1 MRLLASYNR
10 SIFQDFESFLR
21 TEIDLIE
28 DDIRLVLYK
37 YISSFIT
44 YELLPGIYRFE
55 DLSETL
61 LKVLQPEYEGNH
73 NSIDIEFDDKT
84 MKTKLVV
91 ISGITA
97 INFVEKSFF
106 SSVLGFKPQWDYKH
120 STEKK
125 IVKKL

>member
-97 INFVEKSFF
+97 INFVQIKCFR
-106 SSVLGFKPQWDYKH
+106 
-120 STEKK
+120 
-125 IVKKL
+125 